1 VRSSHP
7 WAFGR
12 PLIGALAVIALASC
26 GQPRGAAQ
34 DWANDPRTTDDAQS
48 RQVDLDVL
56 AIVTGMALA
65 HGGRVVAL
73 MPER

>member
-1 VRSSHP
+1 MRSLYL

-26 GQPRGAAQ
+26 GQTTGAPQ
-34 DWANDPRTTDDAQS
+34 DWANDPRTTTDAHS